1 MVAVIPNCLRDAVP
15 PVSRIDSGRV
25 VCPDDMDLRR
35 SQSSAT
41 PPSEGFL
48 HTDVAP
54 LSTAMPQPA
63 PSSDDRFAIV
73 RLSAAHV
80 PVFTAFLESLH
91 VNGDAEFFHPHAF
104 DAETASGIAARS
116 ETGHDEYWLAMSGA
130 DIVAYGMLRGW
141 DEGYDVPSL
150 GLAVAPAYRSRGFA
164 RAMMH
169 HLHGRA
175 KERGASRI
183 RLKVDRRNLSAQR
196 LYESLGY
203 RLEEHAS
210 TELIGHCDL
219 VGQAPV
225 ESAPFI
231 PVAIPDLSGNEEKYV
246 VEAVRSSW
254 ISSNGAFLDR
264 FEKDFASACESRF
277 ALGVSNGTTALHL
290 ALAGMNVQP
299 GDEVIVPS
307 MTYIAT
313 ANAIRYCG
321 GEPVFVDVDPETW
334 CITAEAIEAAITPRT
349 RGVIVVHLLGQP
361 ADMDPIM
368 RVASIHGLWVVEDT
382 AEAPFAT
389 YKGRT
394 VGSIGHAGTFSF
406 YGNKLLTSGEGG
418 AITFQEPIME
428 RRYRMLRGQ
437 GMDPDRRYY
446 FPIIGFNYR
455 MTNVAAAILCGQMER
470 RAAIMERRNQIWNRY
485 VERLSMVPGIQLRRE
500 NDWSEPSPWMFAC
513 LIDESTFGVSRD
525 QLARALHD
533 ERIETRP
540 MFVPLHSL
548 PPYRQAI
555 VAARELPVTD
565 RLGATGIML
574 PTYTGLADHDIDR
587 ICDAIAQVGAG
598 RAGVT
603 GRRAA

>member
-1 MVAVIPNCLRDAVP
+1 
-15 PVSRIDSGRV
+15 
-25 VCPDDMDLRR
+25 
-35 SQSSAT
+35 
-41 PPSEGFL
+41 
-48 HTDVAP
+48 
-54 LSTAMPQPA
+54 MPQPA
-63 PSSDDRFAIV
+63 SSSDDRFVLV
-73 RLSAAHV
+73 RLSV
-80 PVFTAFLESLH
+80 DCLQAFARFLKSLDT
-91 VNGDAEFFHPHAF
+91 NGDTEFFHPHAF
-104 DAETASGIAARS
+104 DAAAARS
-116 ETGHDEYWLAMSGA
+116 VTARSESGNDEYWLAMRG
-130 DIVAYGMLRGW
+130 DDVVAYGMLRGW
-141 DEGYDVPSL
+141 DEGFDVPSL
-150 GLAVAPAYRSRGFA
+150 GLAVAPAHRGQGFA
-164 RAMMH
+164 REMMK
-169 HLHGRA
+169 HLHDRA
-175 KERGASRI
+175 RQRGATHI
-183 RLKVDRRNLSAQR
+183 RLKVDRRNLSAR
-196 LYESLGY
+196 CLYESLGY
-203 RLEEHAS
+203 HLDDHSS
-210 TELIGHCDL
+210 TESIGHL
-219 VGQAPV
+219 ELTGARTAATSP

-368 RVASIHGLWVVEDT
+368 RVASTHGMWVVEDT

-470 RAAIMERRNQIWNRY
+470 RAAIMERRHRIWNRY
-485 VERLSMVPGIQLRRE
+485 VERLSAVPGIQLRPE
-500 NDWSEPSPWMFAC
+500 NDWSQTSPWMFAC
-513 LIDESTFGVSRD
+513 LLDEQSFGTSRD
-525 QLARALHD
+525 HLARALH
-533 ERIETRP
+533 ERRIETRP

-548 PPYRQAI
+548 PPYRQ
-555 VAARELPVTD
+555 VAVSGRELPVTD
-565 RLGATGIML
+565 RLGSTGIML
-574 PTYTGLADHDIDR
+574 PTFTTLADRDIDR
-587 ICDAIAQVGAG
+587 ICDAIAEIGAG
-598 RAGVT
+598 RAGLA

>member
-1 MVAVIPNCLRDAVP
+1 M
-15 PVSRIDSGRV
+15 S
-25 VCPDDMDLRR
+25 
-35 SQSSAT
+35 
-41 PPSEGFL
+41 
-48 HTDVAP
+48 
-54 LSTAMPQPA
+54 QPA
-63 PSSDDRFAIV
+63 SPSDDRLALE
-73 RLSAAHV
+73 RLSADLLPA
-80 PVFTAFLESLH
+80 FTTFLESLDS
-91 VNGDAEFFHPHAF
+91 NGDAAFFHPHAF
-104 DAETASGIAARS
+104 DAESARRIAAVS
-116 ETGHDEYWLAMSGA
+116 ETGRDEYWLAMSGPEV
-130 DIVAYGMLRGW
+130 VAYGMLRGW

-150 GLAVAPAYRSRGFA
+150 GLAVAPLHRGRGFA
-164 RAMMH
+164 REMMR
-169 HLHGRA
+169 HLHDRA
-175 KERGASRI
+175 KQRGADRI
-183 RLKVDRRNLSAQR
+183 RLKVDRRNLSAIR

-203 RLEEHAS
+203 RLDEHSPTELVGYLEHAGAR
-210 TELIGHCDL
+210 T
-219 VGQAPV
+219 APASA
-225 ESAPFI
+225 EPAPFI

-254 ISSNGAFLDR
+254 ISSSGAFLER
-264 FEKDFASACESRF
+264 FEAEFATACESRF

-290 ALAGMNVQP
+290 ALAGMNVQQ

-334 CITAEAIEAAITPRT
+334 CITAEAVEAAITPRT

-368 RVASIHGLWVVEDT
+368 RVASTHGLWVVEDT

-389 YKGRT
+389 YKGRA

-428 RRYRMLRGQ
+428 RRYKMLRGQ

-470 RAAIMERRNQIWNRY
+470 RAAIMERRRRIWSRY
-485 VERLSMVPGIQLRRE
+485 VERLSTVPGIGLRRE
-500 NDWSEPSPWMFAC
+500 NDWSETSPWMFAC
-513 LIDESTFGVSRD
+513 LVDEKTFGTSRD
-525 QLARALHD
+525 HLARALHD
-533 ERIETRP
+533 RRIETRP

-548 PPYRQAI
+548 PPYRQAL

-565 RLGATGIML
+565 GLGATGIML

-587 ICDAIAQVGAG
+587 ICDAIAEVGAG
-598 RAGVT
+598 RMGLT

>member
-1 MVAVIPNCLRDAVP
+1 
-15 PVSRIDSGRV
+15 
-25 VCPDDMDLRR
+25 
-35 SQSSAT
+35 
-41 PPSEGFL
+41 
-48 HTDVAP
+48 
-54 LSTAMPQPA
+54 MPQPA
-63 PSSDDRFAIV
+63 SSSDNRFVLV
-73 RLSAAHV
+73 RLSVDCLQSFAR
-80 PVFTAFLESLH
+80 FLESLEA
-91 VNGDAEFFHPHAF
+91 NGDTEFFHPHAF
-104 DAETASGIAARS
+104 DAAAARS
-116 ETGHDEYWLAMSGA
+116 VTARSESGNDEYWLAMSG
-130 DIVAYGMLRGW
+130 DDVVAYGILRGW

-150 GLAVAPAYRSRGFA
+150 GLAVAPAHRGRGFA
-164 RAMMH
+164 REMVQ
-169 HLHGRA
+169 HLHDRA
-175 KERGASRI
+175 RQRGAARI
-183 RLKVDRRNLSAQR
+183 RLKVDRRNVSAQR

-203 RLEEHAS
+203 HLDDHSPAEVVGHLELTGARPAATS
-210 TELIGHCDL
+210 
-219 VGQAPV
+219 P

-231 PVAIPDLSGNEEKYV
+231 PVASPDLSGNEEKYV

-254 ISSNGAFLDR
+254 ISSSGAFLDR
-264 FEKDFASACESRF
+264 FENEFATTCESRF

-334 CITAEAIEAAITPRT
+334 CITADAIEAAITPRT

-368 RVASIHGLWVVEDT
+368 RVASTHGMWVVEDT

-389 YKGRT
+389 YKGRA
-394 VGSIGHAGTFSF
+394 VGSIGHVGTFSF

-470 RAAIMERRNQIWNRY
+470 RAAIMERRHRIWNRY
-485 VERLSMVPGIQLRRE
+485 VERLSAVPGIQLRPE
-500 NDWSEPSPWMFAC
+500 NDWSQTSPWMFAC
-513 LIDESTFGVSRD
+513 LVDEQSFGTSRD
-525 QLARALHD
+525 HLARALH
-533 ERIETRP
+533 ERRIETRP

-548 PPYRQAI
+548 PPYRQAV
-555 VAARELPVTD
+555 VAGRELPVTD

-574 PTYTGLADHDIDR
+574 PTYTALADHEIDR
-587 ICDAIAQVGAG
+587 ICDAITEIGAG
-598 RAGVT
+598 RAGVA

>member
-1 MVAVIPNCLRDAVP
+1 
-15 PVSRIDSGRV
+15 
-25 VCPDDMDLRR
+25 
-35 SQSSAT
+35 
-41 PPSEGFL
+41 
-48 HTDVAP
+48 
-54 LSTAMPQPA
+54 MPQPA
-63 PSSDDRFAIV
+63 SSSDNRFVLV
-73 RLSAAHV
+73 RLSVDCLQSFAR
-80 PVFTAFLESLH
+80 FLESLEA
-91 VNGDAEFFHPHAF
+91 NGDTEFFHPHAF
-104 DAETASGIAARS
+104 DAAAARS
-116 ETGHDEYWLAMSGA
+116 VTARSESGNDEYWLAMSG
-130 DIVAYGMLRGW
+130 DDVVAYGILRGW

-150 GLAVAPAYRSRGFA
+150 GLAVAPAHRGRGFA
-164 RAMMH
+164 REMVQ
-169 HLHGRA
+169 HLHDRA
-175 KERGASRI
+175 RQRGAARI
-183 RLKVDRRNLSAQR
+183 RLKVDRRNVSAQR

-203 RLEEHAS
+203 HLDDHSPAEVVGHLELTGARPAATS
-210 TELIGHCDL
+210 
-219 VGQAPV
+219 P
-225 ESAPFI
+225 ESAPLI
-231 PVAIPDLSGNEEKYV
+231 PVATPDLSGNEEKYV

-254 ISSNGAFLDR
+254 ISSSGAFLDR
-264 FEKDFASACESRF
+264 FENEFATTCESRF

-334 CITAEAIEAAITPRT
+334 CITADAIEAAITPRT

-368 RVASIHGLWVVEDT
+368 RVASTHGMWVVEDT

-389 YKGRT
+389 YKGRA
-394 VGSIGHAGTFSF
+394 VGSIGHVGTFSF

-470 RAAIMERRNQIWNRY
+470 RAAIMERRHRIWNRY
-485 VERLSMVPGIQLRRE
+485 VERLSAVPGIQLRPE
-500 NDWSEPSPWMFAC
+500 NDWSQTSPWMFAC
-513 LIDESTFGVSRD
+513 LVDEKTFGTSRD
-525 QLARALHD
+525 HLARALH
-533 ERIETRP
+533 ERRIETRP

-548 PPYRQAI
+548 PPYRQAV
-555 VAARELPVTD
+555 VAGRELPVTD

-574 PTYTGLADHDIDR
+574 PTYTALADHEIDR
-587 ICDAIAQVGAG
+587 ICDAITEIGAG
-598 RAGVT
+598 RAGVA

>member
-1 MVAVIPNCLRDAVP
+1 
-15 PVSRIDSGRV
+15 
-25 VCPDDMDLRR
+25 
-35 SQSSAT
+35 
-41 PPSEGFL
+41 
-48 HTDVAP
+48 
-54 LSTAMPQPA
+54 MPQPA
-63 PSSDDRFAIV
+63 SSSDDRFVLV
-73 RLSAAHV
+73 RLSVDCLQA
-80 PVFTAFLESLH
+80 FTRFLKSLDT
-91 VNGDAEFFHPHAF
+91 NGDTEFFHPHAF
-104 DAETASGIAARS
+104 DAAAARS
-116 ETGHDEYWLAMSGA
+116 VTARSESGKDEYWLAMRG
-130 DIVAYGMLRGW
+130 DDVVAYGMLRGW
-141 DEGYDVPSL
+141 DEGFDVPSL
-150 GLAVAPAYRSRGFA
+150 GLAVAPAHRGQGFA
-164 RAMMH
+164 REMMQ
-169 HLHGRA
+169 HLHDRA
-175 KERGASRI
+175 RQRGATRI
-183 RLKVDRRNLSAQR
+183 RLKVDRRNLSAR
-196 LYESLGY
+196 CLYESLGY
-203 RLEEHAS
+203 HLDDHSS
-210 TELIGHCDL
+210 TESIGHL
-219 VGQAPV
+219 ELTGARTVATSP

-334 CITAEAIEAAITPRT
+334 CITADAIEAAITPRT

-368 RVASIHGLWVVEDT
+368 RVASTHGMWVVEDT

-470 RAAIMERRNQIWNRY
+470 RAAIMERRHRIWNRY
-485 VERLSMVPGIQLRRE
+485 VERLSAVPGIQLRPE
-500 NDWSEPSPWMFAC
+500 NDWSQTSPWMFAC
-513 LIDESTFGVSRD
+513 LVDEQSFGTSRD
-525 QLARALHD
+525 HLARALH
-533 ERIETRP
+533 ERRIETRP

-548 PPYRQAI
+548 PPYRQAA
-555 VAARELPVTD
+555 VSGRELPVTD
-565 RLGATGIML
+565 RLGSTGIML
-574 PTYTGLADHDIDR
+574 PTFTTLADRDIDR
-587 ICDAIAQVGAG
+587 ICDAIAEIGAG
-598 RAGVT
+598 RVGLA

>member
-1 MVAVIPNCLRDAVP
+1 
-15 PVSRIDSGRV
+15 
-25 VCPDDMDLRR
+25 
-35 SQSSAT
+35 
-41 PPSEGFL
+41 
-48 HTDVAP
+48 
-54 LSTAMPQPA
+54 MPQPA
-63 PSSDDRFAIV
+63 SSSDNRFVLV
-73 RLSAAHV
+73 RLSVDCLQSFAR
-80 PVFTAFLESLH
+80 FLESLEA
-91 VNGDAEFFHPHAF
+91 NGDTEFFHPHAF
-104 DAETASGIAARS
+104 DAAAARS
-116 ETGHDEYWLAMSGA
+116 VTARSESGNDEYWLAMSG
-130 DIVAYGMLRGW
+130 DDVVAYGILRGW

-150 GLAVAPAYRSRGFA
+150 GLAVAPAHRGRGFA
-164 RAMMH
+164 REMVQ
-169 HLHGRA
+169 HLHDRA
-175 KERGASRI
+175 RQRGAARI
-183 RLKVDRRNLSAQR
+183 RLKVDRRNVSAQR

-203 RLEEHAS
+203 HLDDHSPAEVVGHLELTGARPAATS
-210 TELIGHCDL
+210 
-219 VGQAPV
+219 P
-225 ESAPFI
+225 ESAPLI
-231 PVAIPDLSGNEEKYV
+231 PVATPDLSGNEEKYV

-254 ISSNGAFLDR
+254 ISSSGAFLDR
-264 FEKDFASACESRF
+264 FENEFATTCESRF

-334 CITAEAIEAAITPRT
+334 CITADAIEAAITPRT

-368 RVASIHGLWVVEDT
+368 RVASTHGMWVVEDT

-389 YKGRT
+389 YKGRA
-394 VGSIGHAGTFSF
+394 VGSIGHVGTFSF

-470 RAAIMERRNQIWNRY
+470 RAAIMERRHRIWNRY
-485 VERLSMVPGIQLRRE
+485 VERLSAVPGIQLRPE
-500 NDWSEPSPWMFAC
+500 NDWSQTSPWMFAC
-513 LIDESTFGVSRD
+513 LVDEQSFGTSRD
-525 QLARALHD
+525 HLARALH
-533 ERIETRP
+533 ERRIETRP

-548 PPYRQAI
+548 PPYRQAV
-555 VAARELPVTD
+555 VAGRELPVTD

-574 PTYTGLADHDIDR
+574 PTFTALADHEIDR
-587 ICDAIAQVGAG
+587 ICDAITEIGAG
-598 RAGVT
+598 RAGVA

>member
-1 MVAVIPNCLRDAVP
+1 
-15 PVSRIDSGRV
+15 
-25 VCPDDMDLRR
+25 
-35 SQSSAT
+35 
-41 PPSEGFL
+41 
-48 HTDVAP
+48 
-54 LSTAMPQPA
+54 MPQPA
-63 PSSDDRFAIV
+63 PSSDDRLAIA
-73 RLSAAHV
+73 RLSLDHLPGFAR
-80 PVFTAFLESLH
+80 FLETLAA
-91 VNGDAEFFHPHAF
+91 NGDAEFFHPHAF
-104 DAETASGIAARS
+104 DAEAARGVVARS
-116 ETGHDEYWLAMSGA
+116 ETGRDEYWLAMSGA
-130 DIVAYGMLRGW
+130 EIVAYGMLRGW

-150 GLAVAPAYRSRGFA
+150 GLAVAPAHRGRGFA
-164 RAMMH
+164 REMMH
-169 HLHGRA
+169 HLHERA
-175 KERGASRI
+175 KQRGAGAI
-183 RLKVDRRNLSAQR
+183 RLKVDRRNLSARR

-203 RLEEHAS
+203 RLEDHSS
-210 TELIGHCDL
+210 TELVGHLDIGGERIASTTAD
-219 VGQAPV
+219 QP
-225 ESAPFI
+225 SFI
-231 PVAIPDLSGNEEKYV
+231 PVAIPDLSGNEERYV

-254 ISSNGAFLDR
+254 ISSSGAFLER
-264 FEKDFASACESRF
+264 FEKDFAAACESRF

-334 CITAEAIEAAITPRT
+334 CLTAEAIEAAITPRT

-368 RVASIHGLWVVEDT
+368 RVASTHGLWVVEDA

-389 YKGRT
+389 YKGRA

-418 AITFQEPIME
+418 ALTFQEPIME

-470 RAAIMERRNQIWNRY
+470 REAIMERRRRIWNRY
-485 VERLSMVPGIQLRRE
+485 VERLSAVPGIRLRRE
-500 NDWSEPSPWMFAC
+500 NDWSETSPWMFAC
-513 LIDESTFGVSRD
+513 LVDEKTFGASRN
-525 QLARALHD
+525 QLALALH
-533 ERIETRP
+533 ERRIETRP

-565 RLGATGIML
+565 GLGATGIML
-574 PTYTGLADHDIDR
+574 PTYTGLTDHDIDR
-587 ICDAIAQVGAG
+587 ICDAIAEVGAG
-598 RAGVT
+598 RMSVA